1 VTGGAVAVAAADLA
15 EMIVASVAER
25 KATGLASVP
34 TVVEAVEAVVVAAL
48 DLLHAEGVLVP
59 LSLEV
64 SSSQQQALALP
75 FAIPFSSS
83 KGPLSIQVGLE
94 VPASFAFEVQVEVPH
109 SRQEEALEVEVWF
122 EVPQVSFAFARQEE
136 GQVCFS

>member
-1 VTGGAVAVAAADLA
+1 VSQRWSRRWRGSSWPLSISSTP
-15 EMIVASVAER
+15 
-25 KATGLASVP
+25 KAFSF
-34 TVVEAVEAVVVAAL
+34 
-48 DLLHAEGVLVP
+48 P